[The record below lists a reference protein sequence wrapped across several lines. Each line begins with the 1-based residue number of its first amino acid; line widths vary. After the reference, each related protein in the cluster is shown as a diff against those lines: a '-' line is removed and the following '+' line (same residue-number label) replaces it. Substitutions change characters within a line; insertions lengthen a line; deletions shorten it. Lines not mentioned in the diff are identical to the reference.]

1 MLDETDKSLGAALS
15 ARTWDENGREIFV
28 ERKRPSRA
36 TAMEFNE
43 VFGNASTSD
52 VASNAVNLLL
62 KTLKEAEQ

>member
-1 MLDETDKSLGAALS
+1 MLDETDKSLGAVLS

-28 ERKRPSRA
+28 ERKRLSRA

>member
-15 ARTWDENGREIFV
+15 ARTWDENGREVFI
-28 ERKRPSRA
+28 EGKRPSRS
-36 TAMEFNE
+36 TAMEFSE
-43 VFGNASTSD
+43 VFGSASTFD

>member
-15 ARTWDENGREIFV
+15 AKTWDENGREIFI
-28 ERKRPSRA
+28 EGKRPSRS

-43 VFGNASTSD
+43 VFGNASTFD